1 MIIEI
6 STKTKE
12 KLDEVQDIINKNR
25 LPLFTYSQVIEKL
38 IENYKTEEL
47 IVN

>member
-6 STKTKE
+6 SPKTKE
-12 KLDEVQDIINKNR
+12 KLDEVQAKLNKNC
-25 LPLFTYSQVIEKL
+25 LPLLTYSQVIEKL

-47 IVN
+47 VIN